1 MKKCQKMSIR
11 HMVSYILVD
20 HQKLDRPLH
29 RQTYVGKVDHEMR
42 PHGRG
47 FEYSPD
53 GKLKYSGHFVNG
65 ERDGKGTL
73 YFLSGRKAYEG
84 DWKAGSIQGSGK
96 DKDKVMG
103 KIIK

>member
-1 MKKCQKMSIR
+1 
-11 HMVSYILVD
+11 MVSYILVD

-29 RQTYVGKVDHEMR
+29 GQTYVGKVDHEMR

-96 DKDKVMG
+96 DKDTVMG